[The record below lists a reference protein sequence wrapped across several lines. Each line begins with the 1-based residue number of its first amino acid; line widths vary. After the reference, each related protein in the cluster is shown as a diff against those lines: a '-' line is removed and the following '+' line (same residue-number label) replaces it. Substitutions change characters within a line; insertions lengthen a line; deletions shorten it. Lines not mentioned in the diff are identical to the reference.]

1 MDSHRVALFSSRGD
15 VGGLIDDDDDDD
27 VDVDD
32 DAITVPNYHE
42 TATIN

>member
-15 VGGLIDDDDDDD
+15 VGGLIDDEDDDD
-27 VDVDD
+27 DD

>member
-15 VGGLIDDDDDDD
+15 VGGLIDDDDDD

>member
-1 MDSHRVALFSSRGD
+1 VDSHRVALFSSRGD
-15 VGGLIDDDDDDD
+15 VGGLIDDEDDDD
-27 VDVDD
+27 DD